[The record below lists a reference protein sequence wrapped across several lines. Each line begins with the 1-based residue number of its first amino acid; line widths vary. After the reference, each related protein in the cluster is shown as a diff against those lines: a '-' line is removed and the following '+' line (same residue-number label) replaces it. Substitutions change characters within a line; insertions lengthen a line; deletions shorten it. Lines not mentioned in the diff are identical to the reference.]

1 VNLGR
6 SAFEVLMLSRRS
18 HPPIERLCAVEGEE
32 RLKAA
37 LAAGRGVIF
46 LTGHFGNWELMAA
59 LVTRRGYPSS
69 VVATP
74 VYDQRLDRLLVDA
87 RARHGVHTISRG
99 SPSAARHLLSGLR
112 RNAILGMLI
121 DQDTDVDG
129 VFVPFFGRP
138 AYTPSGP
145 AALALKTGA
154 AVIFGFILREGALRH
169 RLILQGPIE
178 LIPPAIP
185 PTTSGRTPRV
195 HARSN
200 NGSGRTRITGCGCTT
215 GGNSSPRPGIATRSP
230 NPRIRVPP
238 RSAAGVADLPNLLT
252 LLRLA
257 SSGPKSPSSP
267 SASRQKLAVGAAAI
281 FVSAAFTDWLDG
293 YVASVAKVTDLGKL
307 LDPIADKLLIL
318 GARDARRSRSH
329 PRLAGHSYPGAG
341 VRRHRAARG
350 GGRRRTGTR
359 R

>member
-1 VNLGR
+1 MRTGQRMLRLAIVWAVALLQTLAALLPWRPGVALGGWLGGLAYSLLPGARRRALTHLAVAFPDGGGETHHRAIARRSFVNLGR

-59 LVTRRGYPSS
+59 LVTRRGYPAS

-74 VYDQRLDRLLVDA
+74 VYDPRLDRLLVDA

-145 AALALKTGA
+145 SALALKTGA
-154 AVIFGFILREGALRH
+154 AVIFGFILREGGSRH

-178 LIPPAIP
+178 LI
-185 PTTSGRTPRV
+185 RT
-195 HARSN
+195 
-200 NGSGRTRITGCGCTT
+200 G
-215 GGNSSPRPGIATRSP
+215 
-230 NPRIRVPP
+230 
-238 RSAAGVADLPNLLT
+238 
-252 LLRLA
+252 
-257 SSGPKSPSSP
+257 
-267 SASRQKLAVGAAAI
+267 
-281 FVSAAFTDWLDG
+281 
-293 YVASVAKVTDLGKL
+293 
-307 LDPIADKLLIL
+307 DP
-318 GARDARRSRSH
+318 ARDIRENTARFTREIEQWIRSH
-329 PRLAGHSYPGAG
+329 PDHWVWMHNRWKRQPPAGDRHAFAEPADPRSTALSPLAL
-341 VRRHRAARG
+341 
-350 GGRRRTGTR
+350 
-359 R
+359 

>member
-1 VNLGR
+1 MRTGQRMIRRAIVWAVAILQSLASVLPWRLGVALGGWVGWMAFAALPGARRRALAHVAVAFPDGGGETHHRAIARRSFVNLGR

-59 LVTRRGYPSS
+59 LVTRRGYPAS

-74 VYDQRLDRLLVDA
+74 VYDPRLDRLLVDA

-154 AVIFGFILREGALRH
+154 AVIFGFILREGASRH

-178 LIPPAIP
+178 LI
-185 PTTSGRTPRV
+185 RT
-195 HARSN
+195 
-200 NGSGRTRITGCGCTT
+200 G
-215 GGNSSPRPGIATRSP
+215 
-230 NPRIRVPP
+230 
-238 RSAAGVADLPNLLT
+238 
-252 LLRLA
+252 
-257 SSGPKSPSSP
+257 
-267 SASRQKLAVGAAAI
+267 
-281 FVSAAFTDWLDG
+281 
-293 YVASVAKVTDLGKL
+293 
-307 LDPIADKLLIL
+307 DP
-318 GARDARRSRSH
+318 ARDIRENTARFTREIEQWIRSH
-329 PRLAGHSYPGAG
+329 PDHWVWMHNRWKRQPPAGDRQAFAESAGPSSAALPSLAS
-341 VRRHRAARG
+341 
-350 GGRRRTGTR
+350 
-359 R
+359 

>member
-1 VNLGR
+1 MRTGQRMIRGAIVWAVTILQALASVLPWRLGVALGGWVGWLAYSLFPGARRRALTHLAIAFPDGGGETHHRAIARRSFVNLGR

-37 LAAGRGVIF
+37 LALERGVIF

-59 LVTRRGYPSS
+59 LVTRRGYPAS

-74 VYDQRLDRLLVDA
+74 VYDARLDRLLVDA

-129 VFVPFFGRP
+129 VFVPFFDRP

-154 AVIFGFILREGALRH
+154 AVIFGFILREGASRH

-178 LIPPAIP
+178 LI
-185 PTTSGRTPRV
+185 RT
-195 HARSN
+195 
-200 NGSGRTRITGCGCTT
+200 G
-215 GGNSSPRPGIATRSP
+215 
-230 NPRIRVPP
+230 
-238 RSAAGVADLPNLLT
+238 
-252 LLRLA
+252 
-257 SSGPKSPSSP
+257 
-267 SASRQKLAVGAAAI
+267 
-281 FVSAAFTDWLDG
+281 
-293 YVASVAKVTDLGKL
+293 
-307 LDPIADKLLIL
+307 DP
-318 GARDARRSRSH
+318 ARDIRENTARFTREIEQRIRSH
-329 PRLAGHSYPGAG
+329 PDHWVWMHNRWKRQPAAGERHTLAKSSDPRSTALSPL
-341 VRRHRAARG
+341 VS
-350 GGRRRTGTR
+350 
-359 R
+359 

>member
-1 VNLGR
+1 MRTGQRMIRRAIVWAVAILQALASVLPWHLGVALGGWLGGLTYFLLPGARRRALAHVAVAFPGGGGKTRHRAIARRSFVNLGR

-18 HPPIERLCAVEGEE
+18 HPPIERLCAIEGEE

-46 LTGHFGNWELMAA
+46 LTGHLGNWELMAA
-59 LVTRRGYPSS
+59 LVTRRGYPAS

-74 VYDQRLDRLLVDA
+74 VYDPRLDRLLVDA

-99 SPSAARHLLSGLR
+99 SPSASRHLLSGLR

-154 AVIFGFILREGALRH
+154 AVIFGFILREGASRH

-178 LIPPAIP
+178 LI
-185 PTTSGRTPRV
+185 RT
-195 HARSN
+195 
-200 NGSGRTRITGCGCTT
+200 G
-215 GGNSSPRPGIATRSP
+215 
-230 NPRIRVPP
+230 
-238 RSAAGVADLPNLLT
+238 
-252 LLRLA
+252 
-257 SSGPKSPSSP
+257 
-267 SASRQKLAVGAAAI
+267 
-281 FVSAAFTDWLDG
+281 
-293 YVASVAKVTDLGKL
+293 
-307 LDPIADKLLIL
+307 DP
-318 GARDARRSRSH
+318 ARDIRENTARFTREIEQWIRSH
-329 PRLAGHSYPGAG
+329 PDHWVWMHNRWKRQPPAGDRHAVAEPADPRSTALSPLAS
-341 VRRHRAARG
+341 
-350 GGRRRTGTR
+350 
-359 R
+359 

>member
-1 VNLGR
+1 MIRRAIVWAVAILQALANVLPWRLGVALGGWVGWLAYSLLPGARRRALTHLAVAFPDGGGETHHRAIARRSFVNLGR

-32 RLKAA
+32 RLKTA

-74 VYDQRLDRLLVDA
+74 VYDPRLDRLLVDA

-154 AVIFGFILREGALRH
+154 AVIFGFILREGASRH

-178 LIPPAIP
+178 LI
-185 PTTSGRTPRV
+185 RT
-195 HARSN
+195 
-200 NGSGRTRITGCGCTT
+200 G
-215 GGNSSPRPGIATRSP
+215 
-230 NPRIRVPP
+230 
-238 RSAAGVADLPNLLT
+238 
-252 LLRLA
+252 
-257 SSGPKSPSSP
+257 
-267 SASRQKLAVGAAAI
+267 
-281 FVSAAFTDWLDG
+281 
-293 YVASVAKVTDLGKL
+293 
-307 LDPIADKLLIL
+307 DP
-318 GARDARRSRSH
+318 ARDIRENTARFTREIEQWIRSH
-329 PRLAGHSYPGAG
+329 PDHWVWMHNRWKRQPLAGD
-341 VRRHRAARG
+341 RHAFAEPADPRSTALSPLAS
-350 GGRRRTGTR
+350 
-359 R
+359 

>member
-1 VNLGR
+1 MRTGQRMIRRAIVWAVAILQALASVLPWRLGVALGGWVGWMAYSLLPGARRRALAHVAIAFPDGAGDAGQRAIARRSFVNLGR

-59 LVTRRGYPSS
+59 LVTRRGYPAS

-74 VYDQRLDRLLVDA
+74 VYDPRLDRLLVDA

-129 VFVPFFGRP
+129 VFVPFFDRP

-154 AVIFGFILREGALRH
+154 AVIFGFILREGASRH

-178 LIPPAIP
+178 LI
-185 PTTSGRTPRV
+185 RT
-195 HARSN
+195 
-200 NGSGRTRITGCGCTT
+200 G
-215 GGNSSPRPGIATRSP
+215 
-230 NPRIRVPP
+230 
-238 RSAAGVADLPNLLT
+238 
-252 LLRLA
+252 
-257 SSGPKSPSSP
+257 
-267 SASRQKLAVGAAAI
+267 
-281 FVSAAFTDWLDG
+281 
-293 YVASVAKVTDLGKL
+293 
-307 LDPIADKLLIL
+307 DP
-318 GARDARRSRSH
+318 ARDIRENTARFTREIEQWIRSH
-329 PRLAGHSYPGAG
+329 PDHWVWMHNRWKRQPPAGNRQAFAESADPSSAALSSLAS
-341 VRRHRAARG
+341 
-350 GGRRRTGTR
+350 
-359 R
+359 

>member
-1 VNLGR
+1 MIRRAIVWAVAILQALASVLPWRLGVALGGWVGWIAFAALPAARRRALAHVAIAFPDGTGDAGQRAMARRSFVNLGR

-18 HPPIERLCAVEGEE
+18 HPPIERLCAIEGEE

-74 VYDQRLDRLLVDA
+74 VYDPRLDRLLVDA

-138 AYTPSGP
+138 ACTRDGP
-145 AALALKTGA
+145 ARLAMRTGA
-154 AVIFGFILREGALRH
+154 PVFPVFIERIGSSARH
-169 RLILQGPIE
+169 RVRVQPPLE
-178 LIPPAIP
+178 LVPE
-185 PTTSGRTPRV
+185 
-195 HARSN
+195 
-200 NGSGRTRITGCGCTT
+200 GSDPEAAVLENVTRM
-215 GGNSSPRPGIATRSP
+215 
-230 NPRIRVPP
+230 
-238 RSAAGVADLPNLLT
+238 SAV
-252 LLRLA
+252 
-257 SSGPKSPSSP
+257 
-267 SASRQKLAVGAAAI
+267 VEAAI
-281 FVSAAFTDWLDG
+281 RRNPDQWIWTHRRWKTRERDG
-293 YVASVAKVTDLGKL
+293 LK
-307 LDPIADKLLIL
+307 
-318 GARDARRSRSH
+318 
-329 PRLAGHSYPGAG
+329 
-341 VRRHRAARG
+341 
-350 GGRRRTGTR
+350 
-359 R
+359 

>member
-1 VNLGR
+1 MRTGQRMIRRAIVWAVAILQALASVLPWRLGVALGGRVGWLAYSLLPGARLRALTNLAVAFPDGGGETHHRAIARRSFVNLGR

-46 LTGHFGNWELMAA
+46 ITGHFGNWELMAA
-59 LVTRRGYPSS
+59 LVTRRGYPAS

-74 VYDQRLDRLLVDA
+74 VYDPRLDRLLVDA

-138 AYTPSGP
+138 AYTPAGP

-154 AVIFGFILREGALRH
+154 AVIFGFILREGASRH

-178 LIPPAIP
+178 LIRTGDPARDIQENTTRFTREIEEWIRSRPDHWVWMHNRWKRQPPAGDRQAFAESADP
-185 PTTSGRTPRV
+185 S
-195 HARSN
+195 
-200 NGSGRTRITGCGCTT
+200 
-215 GGNSSPRPGIATRSP
+215 
-230 NPRIRVPP
+230 
-238 RSAAGVADLPNLLT
+238 SAALSP
-252 LLRLA
+252 LA
-257 SSGPKSPSSP
+257 S
-267 SASRQKLAVGAAAI
+267 
-281 FVSAAFTDWLDG
+281 
-293 YVASVAKVTDLGKL
+293 
-307 LDPIADKLLIL
+307 
-318 GARDARRSRSH
+318 
-329 PRLAGHSYPGAG
+329 
-341 VRRHRAARG
+341 
-350 GGRRRTGTR
+350 
-359 R
+359 

>member
-1 VNLGR
+1 MRTGQRMIRRAIVWAVAILQALASVLPWRLGVALGGWVGWMAFAALPGARRRALTHLAIAFPDGGGETYHRAIARRSFVNLGR

-18 HPPIERLCAVEGEE
+18 HPPIERLCAVEGED

-37 LAAGRGVIF
+37 LALGRGVIF

-59 LVTRRGYPSS
+59 LVTRRGYPAS

-74 VYDQRLDRLLVDA
+74 VYDPRLDRLLVDA

-138 AYTPSGP
+138 AYTPAGP

-154 AVIFGFILREGALRH
+154 AVIFGFILREGASRH

-178 LIPPAIP
+178 LIRTGDPARDIRENTARFTREIERFIQSRPDHWVWMHNRWKRQPPAGDRRAFAESADP
-185 PTTSGRTPRV
+185 S
-195 HARSN
+195 
-200 NGSGRTRITGCGCTT
+200 
-215 GGNSSPRPGIATRSP
+215 
-230 NPRIRVPP
+230 
-238 RSAAGVADLPNLLT
+238 SAALSP
-252 LLRLA
+252 LA
-257 SSGPKSPSSP
+257 S
-267 SASRQKLAVGAAAI
+267 
-281 FVSAAFTDWLDG
+281 
-293 YVASVAKVTDLGKL
+293 
-307 LDPIADKLLIL
+307 
-318 GARDARRSRSH
+318 
-329 PRLAGHSYPGAG
+329 
-341 VRRHRAARG
+341 
-350 GGRRRTGTR
+350 
-359 R
+359 